1 MAFQDGGLG
10 WAGVMVRGATGW
22 RMGVI
27 ALTLGALTL
36 GCGGGLTKDIEV
48 QAVADQKVQFS
59 GYKSYAWLGA
69 VGAVNDPAGLWAPKK
84 YDVGAEL
91 KLIVDQELA
100 ERGWKESAQADVLV
114 TLLVVADVKQLEEIK
129 LNRAQDMA
137 EFVVVGEGAILIELL
152 DAQKGKTVWMGAA
165 GGETRSDYTTEQS
178 KKRLAYAVK
187 QLFKLL
193 PR

>member
-1 MAFQDGGLG
+1 MWTLC
-10 WAGVMVRGATGW
+10 
-22 RMGVI
+22 
-27 ALTLGALTL
+27 ALTLA
-36 GCGGGLTKDIEV
+36 CGGGLTKDIEV

-59 GYKSYAWLGA
+59 GFKSYGWLNA

-91 KLIVDQELA
+91 KAIVDRELEA
-100 ERGWKESAQADVLV
+100 RSWVESAPAD
-114 TLLVVADVKQLEEIK
+114 LLVNLLVLADVKQLEEIK
-129 LNRAQDMA
+129 LNRARDMA
-137 EFVVVGEGAILIELL
+137 EFVVVGEGAILIELV
-152 DAQKGKTVWMGAA
+152 DAHTGKTVWMGAA

-178 KKRLAYAVK
+178 KKRLAHAVK